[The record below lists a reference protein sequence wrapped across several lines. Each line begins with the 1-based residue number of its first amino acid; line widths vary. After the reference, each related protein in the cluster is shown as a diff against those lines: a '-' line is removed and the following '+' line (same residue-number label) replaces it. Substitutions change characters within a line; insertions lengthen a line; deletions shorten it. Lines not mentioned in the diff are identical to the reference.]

1 MGDERKRRRLPTAS
15 VGDQTMKTKTTV
27 MTMKIVIEPN
37 RMDTERKYRDIVDQI
52 QLGRFVSIF
61 INLLTIVQ
69 LLLVVI
75 LPDLLPPLLKIWLV
89 TVSGGGIVGILIA
102 LLLSRDDIK
111 TTNFFILIS
120 IFISGLLSGIS
131 IVAIIVKEK
140 N

>member
-1 MGDERKRRRLPTAS
+1 
-15 VGDQTMKTKTTV
+15 
-27 MTMKIVIEPN
+27 
-37 RMDTERKYRDIVDQI
+37 MDTERKYRDIVDQI